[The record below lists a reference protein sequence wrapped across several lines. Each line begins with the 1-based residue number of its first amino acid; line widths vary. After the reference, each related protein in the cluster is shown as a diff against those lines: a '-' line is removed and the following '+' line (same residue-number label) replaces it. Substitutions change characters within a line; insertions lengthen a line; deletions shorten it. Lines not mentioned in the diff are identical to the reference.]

1 LTQKTLKNKL
11 KVKRKV
17 LIIGCIIFFLLLIDQ
32 LTKIYIKTSFSSNE
46 TNFIL
51 GDWFALHY
59 IENPG
64 MAFGTTFGSEIWHK
78 LALSLLRVVAIIF
91 IGIFIYKEI
100 KKDAKIE
107 YLIAISLIFSGATGN
122 LIDSM
127 LYDFIFPFN
136 PCEGFNQLAG
146 SGIKMNCMD
155 YGFKQTLEVR
165 HQGFLLGNVVD
176 MFQFNFYWPKW
187 VPYFSGQA
195 IFPAIWNIADACIT
209 SGVILIIIRQKK
221 YFPKKVLQ
229 DKEEEKTI

>member
-17 LIIGCIIFFLLLIDQ
+17 LIIGSIIFFLLLIDQ
-32 LTKIYIKTSFSSNE
+32 LTKIYIKSSFSSNE

-146 SGIKMNCMD
+146 SGIKMDCMD

-195 IFPAIWNIADACIT
+195 VFPAIWNIADACIT
-209 SGVILIIIRQKK
+209 SGVVLIIIRQKK

>member
-1 LTQKTLKNKL
+1 M
-11 KVKRKV
+11 KRKV
-17 LIIGCIIFFLLLIDQ
+17 LIIGCLIFFLLLIDQ
-32 LTKIYIKTSFSSNE
+32 LTKIYIKSSFSSNE

-187 VPYFSGQA
+187 VPYFSGEA
-195 IFPAIWNIADACIT
+195 VFPAIWNIADACIT

>member
-1 LTQKTLKNKL
+1 
-11 KVKRKV
+11 VKRKV
-17 LIIGCIIFFLLLIDQ
+17 LIIGSIIFFLLLIDQ
-32 LTKIYIKTSFSSNE
+32 LTKIYIKSSFSSNE

-78 LALSLLRVVAIIF
+78 LALSFLRVVAIIF

-146 SGIKMNCMD
+146 SGIKMDCMD

-195 IFPAIWNIADACIT
+195 VFPAIWNIADACIT
-209 SGVILIIIRQKK
+209 SGVVLIIIRQKK

-229 DKEEEKTI
+229 VKEEEKTI

>member
-1 LTQKTLKNKL
+1 M
-11 KVKRKV
+11 KRKA

-32 LTKIYIKTSFSSNE
+32 LTKVYIKSSFSSNE
-46 TNFIL
+46 TNFIF
-51 GDWFALHY
+51 GNWFALNY

-146 SGIKMNCMD
+146 SGIKMDCMD

-176 MFQFNFYWPKW
+176 MFQFNVAWPKW
-187 VPYFSGQA
+187 VPYLGGGQV
-195 IFPAIWNIADACIT
+195 FPAIFNVADASIT
-209 SGVILIIIRQKK
+209 VGVATLIIGQRSF
-221 YFPKKVLQ
+221 FPKNKSLNPENEEVLE
-229 DKEEEKTI
+229 DKA

>member
-1 LTQKTLKNKL
+1 VKKKL
-11 KVKRKV
+11 LLVG
-17 LIIGCIIFFLLLIDQ
+17 IIIVCLLLIDQ
-32 LTKIYIKTSFSSNE
+32 VTKIYIKTSFSSNE

>member
-1 LTQKTLKNKL
+1 M
-11 KVKRKV
+11 KRKV

-32 LTKIYIKTSFSSNE
+32 LTKIYIKSSFSSNE

-107 YLIAISLIFSGATGN
+107 YLIAISLIFSGATGT

>member
-1 LTQKTLKNKL
+1 
-11 KVKRKV
+11 VKRKV

-32 LTKIYIKTSFSSNE
+32 LTKIYIKSSFSSNE

-187 VPYFSGQA
+187 VPYFSGEA
-195 IFPAIWNIADACIT
+195 VFPAIWNIADACIT

>member
-1 LTQKTLKNKL
+1 MKKKL
-11 KVKRKV
+11 LLVG
-17 LIIGCIIFFLLLIDQ
+17 IIIVCLLLIDQ
-32 LTKIYIKTSFSSNE
+32 LTKIYIKTSFFSNQ

-91 IGIFIYKEI
+91 IGIFICKEI

-195 IFPAIWNIADACIT
+195 VFPAIWNIADACIT
-209 SGVILIIIRQKK
+209 SGVVLIIIRQKK
-221 YFPKKVLQ
+221 YFPKK
-229 DKEEEKTI
+229 EKIDSVEKDSEIS

>member
-1 LTQKTLKNKL
+1 
-11 KVKRKV
+11 VKRKV

-32 LTKIYIKTSFSSNE
+32 LTKIYIKSSFSSNE

-107 YLIAISLIFSGATGN
+107 YLIAISLIFSGATGT

>member
-1 LTQKTLKNKL
+1 
-11 KVKRKV
+11 VKRKV
-17 LIIGCIIFFLLLIDQ
+17 LIIGSIIFFLLLIDQ
-32 LTKIYIKTSFSSNE
+32 LTKIYIKSSFSSNE

-146 SGIKMNCMD
+146 SGIKMDCMD

-195 IFPAIWNIADACIT
+195 VFPAIWNIADACIT
-209 SGVILIIIRQKK
+209 SGVVLIIIRQKK

>member
-1 LTQKTLKNKL
+1 MQKMLKNKY
-11 KVKRKV
+11 KVKKK
-17 LIIGCIIFFLLLIDQ
+17 LFIIGIVVFLVLLLDQ
-32 LTKIYIKTSFSSNE
+32 AIKIYVKTSFSSNE
-46 TNFIL
+46 SHFIF
-51 GDWFALHY
+51 GEWFGLNY

-64 MAFGTTFGSEIWHK
+64 MAFGKTFGSEIWHK
-78 LALSLLRVVAIIF
+78 LALSLFRVTAIIF
-91 IGIFIYKEI
+91 IGIYLVKEAR
-100 KKDAKIE
+100 KGAKTE
-107 YLIAISLIFSGATGN
+107 FLIAVSFIFAGATGN

-146 SGIKMNCMD
+146 SGIKMDCMD

-176 MFQFNFYWPKW
+176 MFQFNVNWPSW
-187 VPYFSGQA
+187 VPYFSGKQ
-195 IFPAIWNIADACIT
+195 IFPAIWNVADACIT
-209 SGVILIIIRQKK
+209 SGVILIILRQKK

>member
-1 LTQKTLKNKL
+1 M
-11 KVKRKV
+11 KRKV

-32 LTKIYIKTSFSSNE
+32 LTKIYIKSSFSSNE

>member
-1 LTQKTLKNKL
+1 M
-11 KVKRKV
+11 KRKV
-17 LIIGCIIFFLLLIDQ
+17 LIIGCVIFFLLLIDQ
-32 LTKIYIKTSFSSNE
+32 LTKIYIKSSFSSNE

>member
-1 LTQKTLKNKL
+1 
-11 KVKRKV
+11 VKRKV

-32 LTKIYIKTSFSSNE
+32 LTKIYIKSSFSSNE

-195 IFPAIWNIADACIT
+195 VFPAIWNIADACIT
-209 SGVILIIIRQKK
+209 SGVVLIIIRQKK

-229 DKEEEKTI
+229 VKEEEKTI

>member
-1 LTQKTLKNKL
+1 LTQKTLKNKI

-32 LTKIYIKTSFSSNE
+32 LTKIYIKSSFSSNE

>member
-1 LTQKTLKNKL
+1 M
-11 KVKRKV
+11 KRKV

-32 LTKIYIKTSFSSNE
+32 LTKIYIKSSFSSNE

-187 VPYFSGQA
+187 VPYFSGEA
-195 IFPAIWNIADACIT
+195 VFPAIWNIADACIT

>member
-17 LIIGCIIFFLLLIDQ
+17 LIIGSIIFFLLLIDQ
-32 LTKIYIKTSFSSNE
+32 LTKIYIKSSFSSNE

-146 SGIKMNCMD
+146 SGIKMDCMD

-195 IFPAIWNIADACIT
+195 VFPAIWNIADACIT
-209 SGVILIIIRQKK
+209 SGVVLIIIRQKK

-229 DKEEEKTI
+229 VKEEEKTI

>member
-1 LTQKTLKNKL
+1 LTQKTLKNKI

-32 LTKIYIKTSFSSNE
+32 LTKIYIKSSFSSNE

-146 SGIKMNCMD
+146 SGIKMDCMD

-195 IFPAIWNIADACIT
+195 VFPAIWNIADACIT
-209 SGVILIIIRQKK
+209 SGVVLIIIRQKK

>member
-1 LTQKTLKNKL
+1 M
-11 KVKRKV
+11 KRKV

-32 LTKIYIKTSFSSNE
+32 LTKIYIKSSFSSNE

-64 MAFGTTFGSEIWHK
+64 MAFATTFGSEIWHK

-187 VPYFSGQA
+187 VPYFSGEA
-195 IFPAIWNIADACIT
+195 VFPAIWNIADACIT

>member
-1 LTQKTLKNKL
+1 MYY
-11 KVKRKV
+11 
-17 LIIGCIIFFLLLIDQ
+17 IFLLLIDQ
-32 LTKIYIKTSFSSNE
+32 LTKIYIKSSFSSNE

>member
-1 LTQKTLKNKL
+1 MLRTHKNNV

-32 LTKIYIKTSFSSNE
+32 LTKVYIKSSFSSNE
-46 TNFIL
+46 TNFIF
-51 GDWFALHY
+51 GNWFALNY

-146 SGIKMNCMD
+146 SGIKMDCMD

-176 MFQFNFYWPKW
+176 MFQFNVIWPSW
-187 VPYFSGQA
+187 VPYFSGKQ
-195 IFPAIWNIADACIT
+195 IFPAIWNVADACIT
-209 SGVILIIIRQKK
+209 TGVILIIIRQKK

-229 DKEEEKTI
+229 DKEEEITI